1 MTMPTVEMLDLPNP
15 QKDAVRAAGLS
26 ISQIA
31 TSSIKSLT
39 KLPGIGKVTAK
50 RIIEQA
56 QNLTNSYLANLPP
69 EPVSVSEEI
78 LSQIPVAYEHNVLT
92 QPTPPVQVSTRIAK
106 IRTAQAQNG

>member
-15 QKDAVRAAGLS
+15 QKDIVRTAGLS
-26 ISQIA
+26 ISQLA

-69 EPVSVSEEI
+69 EPIPVSEEI
-78 LSQIPVAYEHNVLT
+78 MSMSEESFTFIPNPPPQEIPVSA
-92 QPTPPVQVSTRIAK
+92 RIAR
-106 IRTAQAQNG
+106 IIQAAQAQK